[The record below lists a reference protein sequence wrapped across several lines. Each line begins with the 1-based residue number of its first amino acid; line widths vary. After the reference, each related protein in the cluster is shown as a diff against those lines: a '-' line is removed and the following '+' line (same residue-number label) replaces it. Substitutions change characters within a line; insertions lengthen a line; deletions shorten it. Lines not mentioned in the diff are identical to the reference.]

1 MTRQSPPHPVSAPQ
15 TVAVYVGGD
24 LIGDA
29 LMKLPFVRALK
40 GAWPDTHVTWLAGV
54 HKTAFAHEL
63 APLVTG
69 LIDETIEEAGFKT
82 VRGKILT
89 RPLAGRRFD
98 LVIDTQRGVGR
109 SLLVRRIRHRVF
121 VSGAADFWLS
131 DRKPEKPWKRPPAMV
146 GQMMELLALAHGGP
160 PPPGPPLPT
169 SPEADSRAAALLPEG
184 PVYVGF
190 APGAGGQHKRWPLDR
205 FLSLARAQQQAGRVP
220 VILLGPGEAGF
231 AGDIRSALPQAVIPE
246 ETPGSGYLQSPM
258 LSIAVA
264 RRLAA
269 AVANDAGVGHILA
282 AGDTP
287 LTSLFGPTPPD
298 KFAPATPVL
307 EIVRAQ
313 DFGSAE
319 MDAIPESAVAAALE
333 KLLGRTGATG

>member
-1 MTRQSPPHPVSAPQ
+1 MSNQPPKNPE
-15 TVAVYVGGD
+15 TIIVYVGGD

-40 GAWPDTHVTWLAGV
+40 GAWPDAHVTWLAGV

-63 APLVTG
+63 APLVSG
-69 LIDETIEEAGFKT
+69 LIDEIIEEAGFETAK
-82 VRGKILT
+82 GKILS

-109 SLLVRRIRHRVF
+109 SLLIKRIRHRVF
-121 VSGAADFWLS
+121 VSGAADFLLS
-131 DRKPEKPWKRPPAMV
+131 DRKPRKPWTRPPSMV
-146 GQMMELLALAHGGP
+146 GQMMELLALASGGT
-160 PPPGPPLPT
+160 PPPGPQLPT
-169 SPEADSRAAALLPEG
+169 SPESESRAAAMLPDG
-184 PVYVGF
+184 SVYVGF

-205 FLSLARAQQQAGRVP
+205 FLSLAGAQRAAGRVP

-231 AGDIRSALPQAVIPE
+231 AADIRSALPDAVVPE
-246 ETPGSGYLQSPM
+246 ETPGSGFLQSPM

-287 LTSLFGPTPPD
+287 LVSLFGPTPPD
-298 KFAPATPVL
+298 KFAPATSRL

-313 DFGSAE
+313 DFGGE
-319 MDAIPESAVAAALE
+319 NMDTIPESAVSAALG
-333 KLLGRTGATG
+333 KLLG

>member
-1 MTRQSPPHPVSAPQ
+1 MQRYYSVLMTIEPPPE
-15 TVAVYVGGD
+15 TIAVYVGGD

-40 GAWPDTHVTWLAGV
+40 GAWPDAQVTWLAGV

-63 APLVTG
+63 APLVAG
-69 LIDETIEEAGFKT
+69 LIDDVIEEAGFETAK
-82 VRGKILT
+82 GKIFS
-89 RPLAGRRFD
+89 RPLAGRQFD

-131 DRKPEKPWKRPPAMV
+131 DRKPQKPWTRPPSMV
-146 GQMMELLALAHGGP
+146 SQMMELLSLAYGTP
-160 PPPGPPLPT
+160 PPPGPRLP
-169 SPEADSRAAALLPEG
+169 SVPDIEERAAALLPDG
-184 PVYVGF
+184 PAYIGF

-205 FLSLARAQQQAGRVP
+205 FLSLAGKQSAAGRQP
-220 VILLGPGEAGF
+220 VILMGPGEAGL
-231 AGDIRSALPQAVIPE
+231 AGEIRSALPEAVIPE
-246 ETPGSGYLQSPM
+246 EEPGSGHLQSPM

-264 RRLAA
+264 RRLVAG
-269 AVANDAGVGHILA
+269 VANDAGVGHILA

-287 LTSLFGPTPPD
+287 LVSLFGPTPPD
-298 KFAPATPVL
+298 KFAPATPRL

-313 DFGSAE
+313 HFGGDT
-319 MDAIPESAVAAALE
+319 MDAIPEDAVEAALE
-333 KLLGRTGATG
+333 KLIG

>member
-1 MTRQSPPHPVSAPQ
+1 MTLQPPPK
-15 TVAVYVGGD
+15 TIAVYVGGD

-40 GAWPDTHVTWLAGV
+40 GAWPDAHVTWLAGV

-69 LIDETIEEAGFKT
+69 LIDETIEEAGFGTAK
-82 VRGKILT
+82 GKILS

-109 SLLVRRIRHRVF
+109 SLLIRRIRHSVF

-131 DRKPEKPWKRPPAMV
+131 DRKPQKPWKRPPSMV
-146 GQMMELLALAHGGP
+146 GQMMELLALANGSP
-160 PPPGPPLPT
+160 PPAGPPLP
-169 SPEADSRAAALLPEG
+169 SDPAIDRRAAAILPDG
-184 PVYVGF
+184 PAYIGF

-205 FLSLARAQQQAGRVP
+205 FLSLAGAQIPAGRVP
-220 VILLGPGEAGF
+220 VVLLGPGETDIAPG
-231 AGDIRSALPQAVIPE
+231 IRSALPDAVIPE

-264 RRLAA
+264 RRLTA

-287 LTSLFGPTPPD
+287 LVSLFGPTPPD
-298 KFAPATPVL
+298 KFAPATARL
-307 EIVRAQ
+307 ETVRAQ
-313 DFGSAE
+313 EFGGDD
-319 MDAIPESAVAAALE
+319 MDAIPETAVAAALE
-333 KLLGRTGATG
+333 RLLG